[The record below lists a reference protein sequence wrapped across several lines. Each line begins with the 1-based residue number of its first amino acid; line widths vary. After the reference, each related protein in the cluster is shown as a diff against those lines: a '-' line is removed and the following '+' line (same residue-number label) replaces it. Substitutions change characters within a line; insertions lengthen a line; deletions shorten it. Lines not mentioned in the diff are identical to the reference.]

1 MPLIKGEET
10 RKGITQSGLREP
22 PREIWPIATPAPAR
36 VRPYRAS
43 DRQAIRQL
51 CCDTGFLGEP
61 IDSVFQDREL
71 FADLFTGPYLEHE
84 PDWALVAEADGR
96 VVGYLLGS
104 VCKHFDLVLMRNGAP
119 VASKML
125 CHLLTGRYAQHPRS
139 ARFVRW
145 LLTTAY
151 QEQPKHPANAAHL
164 HFDLDTA
171 YRGRGVCHRLWHAFE
186 QRLRNAGVTHCY
198 GAFFSHPQRRPEVVY
213 ARYGFTVYDR
223 RRTTMFEPEVSDVE
237 VVCMH
242 KELRNGLA
250 RVT

>member
-1 MPLIKGEET
+1 M
-10 RKGITQSGLREP
+10 GIAQSGLRESSP
-22 PREIWPIATPAPAR
+22 QAWPVPSPNAVR

-71 FADLFTGPYLEHE
+71 FADLFAGPYLEHE

-104 VCKHFDLVLMRNGAP
+104 VGKHFDFILMRNGAP

-125 CHLLTGRYAQHPRS
+125 CRLLTGRYAHHPRS

-145 LLTTAY
+145 LLTAGY
-151 QEQPKHPANAAHL
+151 YEQPKHPANAAHL
-164 HFDLDTA
+164 HFNLDTA
-171 YRGRGVCHRLWHAFE
+171 YRGRGVCQRLWLAFE

-198 GAFFSHPQRRPEVVY
+198 GSFFSHPARRPELVY
-213 ARYGFTVYDR
+213 TRYGFNVYDR
-223 RRTTMFEPEVSDVE
+223 RRTTMFEPEMTDVE
-237 VVCMH
+237 VVCMD
-242 KELRNGLA
+242 KELRNGLG
-250 RVT
+250 RVS